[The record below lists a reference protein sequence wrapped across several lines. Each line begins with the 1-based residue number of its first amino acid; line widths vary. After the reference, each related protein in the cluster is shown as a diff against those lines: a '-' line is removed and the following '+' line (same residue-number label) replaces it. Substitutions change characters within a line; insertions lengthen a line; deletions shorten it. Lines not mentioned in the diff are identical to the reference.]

1 MIKWFLSKARQRER
15 KYMPLNVYIPYFFSP
30 KLFEPSTSPA
40 SLLPRETNCEILSPD
55 TVLSLSRRC
64 YPSGL
69 ARIRGLAFD
78 LRYYLRRSPL
88 LSFLQV
94 KHLWKRTPGIRYL
107 LCPEFHLWSLELF
120 ESWKPSWAVEIPRE
134 KRPPSSTPEW
144 LNFCDIK

>member
-1 MIKWFLSKARQRER
+1 
-15 KYMPLNVYIPYFFSP
+15 MPLNVYIPYFFLPQTFRAVYITRLSP
-30 KLFEPSTSPA
+30 IVK
-40 SLLPRETNCEILSPD
+40 TNCEILSPD

-107 LCPEFHLWSLELF
+107 LCPEFHL
-120 ESWKPSWAVEIPRE
+120 
-134 KRPPSSTPEW
+134 
-144 LNFCDIK
+144 